1 MMIDAL
7 FLDQV
12 DKKENLEIKNPL
24 ILKKEREK
32 GVVEH
37 WPPFPRVIVHVC
49 LPLKN
54 EMNNDIWLNFQ
65 KLYDEEWIEYMN
77 ECWCFCI
84 KNKRREMERKTD

>member
-1 MMIDAL
+1 MMMIDAL

-49 LPLKN
+49 LP
-54 EMNNDIWLNFQ
+54 
-65 KLYDEEWIEYMN
+65 
-77 ECWCFCI
+77 
-84 KNKRREMERKTD
+84 